1 MRIHNCFN
9 YTSNTHKKY
18 TRVSSC
24 INYFCPFIEITN
36 CKNRLNIK
44 SLRHGIFVNLLK
56 SMLILKTIKFKIN
69 ISYLKNILSTGK

>member
-1 MRIHNCFN
+1 MRIHNCFD
-9 YTSNTHKKY
+9 YTSNTYKKY

-44 SLRHGIFVNLLK
+44 SLRHGIFVNLLQ
-56 SMLILKTIKFKIN
+56 IN
-69 ISYLKNILSTGK
+69 AIFKNI